1 MQKISYN
8 TSNQSG
14 VKTLNNQGE
23 KDTYHGCGLLK
34 RTAFLLPLTVASC
47 MAMSVISTQAVADSV
62 GPAVVAKA
70 DNHLWHGAIDDP
82 QSFDEASRASIL
94 VYVLALQ
101 DLQKLTD
108 AEMLD
113 SFKIKS
119 INRESVEKWLAK
131 EFGRSLLNYQRA
143 SKSCS
148 SNDWSCV
155 GQVSTTEDILKK
167 ASETTSRVPHD
178 LLPWRENLSDFAHN
192 YVAEQ
197 LRLAAL
203 FPKVTSEIGLFNSN
217 EWNGD
222 DLPDRQFF
230 LTFDDGPTTPHST
243 SDETLSMLAA
253 ENKNA
258 IFFVLGENFQG
269 RLNKTDAASVSELYK
284 NQCVASHGW
293 QHKSHAKWEQWQ
305 DSIKNT
311 QALLNS
317 TLPKNSVVSLFRPPY
332 GQRKD
337 DSSTFF
343 QSQSLHVALWN
354 LDSQDWNSHVDV
366 NDIVNRMI
374 TLMLIK
380 RHGVLLFHDV
390 HPKAEVALPK
400 IFKVLGN
407 AVEWGN
413 CHQLAL
419 M

>member
-1 MQKISYN
+1 VQTVNYCCNGQDDVKI
-8 TSNQSG
+8 
-14 VKTLNNQGE
+14 LNKQGE
-23 KDTYHGCGLLK
+23 DACSGWGLLK
-34 RTAFLLPLTVASC
+34 RTALLLPLMASC
-47 MAMSVISTQAVADSV
+47 MAMSAISTQAVADSV

-70 DNHLWHGAIDDP
+70 DNHLWHGAINDP
-82 QSFDEASRASIL
+82 LSFDKASRASIL

-101 DLQKLTD
+101 DMQKLSD

-119 INRESVEKWLAK
+119 INRESVDTWLTK
-131 EFGRSLLNYQRA
+131 EFGQSLLNYQRA
-143 SKSCS
+143 SKSCG
-148 SNDWSCV
+148 SNDWTCV
-155 GQVSTTEDILKK
+155 GEVITAEDFLKK
-167 ASETTSRVPHD
+167 AAETTSRTPHD
-178 LLPWRENLSDFAHN
+178 LLPWRGNLSDFSHN

-203 FPKVTSEIGLFNSN
+203 FPKVTSEIALFNAN

-222 DLPDRQFF
+222 VLPDRQFF
-230 LTFDDGPTTPHST
+230 LTFDDGPTAPHST
-243 SDETLSMLAA
+243 SDETLSMLSA

-269 RLNKTDAASVSELYK
+269 RLNKTDAATVSELYK

-317 TLPKNSVVSLFRPPY
+317 TLPKNSVAPLFRPPY

-337 DSSTFF
+337 DSGAFF

-390 HPKAEVALPK
+390 HPKAKVALPK
-400 IFKVLGN
+400 IFEELGN

-413 CHQLAL
+413 CHQLAS